1 MRIFGLVIMIVRQL
15 AADRMRAMQD
25 GEAVERLFGSWQRRT
40 ATSDVPSDVVTAFE
54 LGRQCP
60 RKPVRG
66 TVRRL
71 RLVPG
76 GAGGDA
82 PEG

>member
-1 MRIFGLVIMIVRQL
+1 MRLCGLVIMTVKQL
-15 AADRMRAMQD
+15 AADRMRAMAD
-25 GEAVERLFGSWQRRT
+25 GEAIERLVGSWQRRT
-40 ATSDVPSDVVTAFE
+40 ATTDIPPDVVAAFE